1 MECKYFG
8 FCGSCRVYE
17 IGYSEQVERKK
28 EYMSELFGLE
38 NFDFFTSE
46 SEHYRDRA
54 EFRIWHDGD
63 DISYG
68 MHRLEGGGVLKIDE
82 CPKVSRKIFELM
94 PRLRDYIQKN
104 EELRVKL
111 YSIEFLSCESSILVT
126 LIYHKPLFEKFQ
138 DEAKKLEK
146 SLDISIIGRAK
157 KIKVVASQ
165 DYITQTL
172 HVENQ
177 KYIYKILEGGFSQ
190 PNSKVNEKML
200 GWVVSH
206 VKNGRDL
213 LELYCGHGNFTIPLS
228 SRFFKVLA
236 TEISKTSI
244 KSALYNCQLNGI
256 SNIKFLRM
264 SVEELTSA
272 LKKERE
278 FKRLVDIKLEEYD
291 FSHIF
296 VDPPRA
302 GIDEKSLK
310 FISKFENII
319 YISCNPET
327 LKRDLDILKKDFKVV
342 DFAVFDQFPHTNHIE
357 SGIILK
363 K

>member
-8 FCGSCRVYE
+8 LCGSCKVYDLSYAKQ
-17 IGYSEQVERKK
+17 IEQKK
-28 EYMSELFGLE
+28 EYIKELFDIQDFE
-38 NFDFFTSE
+38 FFTSE

-68 MHRLEGGGVLKIDE
+68 MHNLEGKGVLKIDE
-82 CPKVSRKIFELM
+82 CPKVSHEIFELM
-94 PRLRDYIQKN
+94 PKLRDYIQKN
-104 EELRVKL
+104 EELRAKL
-111 YSIEFLSCESSILVT
+111 YSVEFLSCKSSVLVT
-126 LIYHKPLFEKFQ
+126 LIYHKPLFEKFK

-146 SLDISIIGRAK
+146 NLDISIIGRAK
-157 KIKVVASQ
+157 KIKVVTSQ
-165 DYITQTL
+165 DFITQTL
-172 HVENQ
+172 HVEDK
-177 KYIYKILEGGFSQ
+177 KYVYKILEGGFSQ

-200 GWVVSH
+200 EWVVSH
-206 VKNGRDL
+206 VKDGRDL
-213 LELYCGHGNFTIPLS
+213 LELYCGHGNFTMPLS
-228 SRFFKVLA
+228 SKFSKVLA

-244 KSALYNCQLNGI
+244 KSALYNSQINGI

-278 FKRLVDIKLEEYD
+278 FKRLADIELEEYD

-302 GIDEKSLK
+302 GINKDSLK

-319 YISCNPET
+319 YISCNPTT
-327 LKRDLDILKKDFKVV
+327 LKRDLDILKEDFRVV